1 MGNMSKVEKIVTTV
15 YRVVAILVLTV
26 LAVAGALHLMNGV
39 DPVIKYVFSTV
50 VIAYAVR
57 EIL

>member
-1 MGNMSKVEKIVTTV
+1 MGNMSKVEAIVTKA
-15 YRVVAILVLTV
+15 YRLGAILVLTV
-26 LAVAGALHLMNGV
+26 LAVAGALHLMAGV

-50 VIAYAVR
+50 IIAYAVR